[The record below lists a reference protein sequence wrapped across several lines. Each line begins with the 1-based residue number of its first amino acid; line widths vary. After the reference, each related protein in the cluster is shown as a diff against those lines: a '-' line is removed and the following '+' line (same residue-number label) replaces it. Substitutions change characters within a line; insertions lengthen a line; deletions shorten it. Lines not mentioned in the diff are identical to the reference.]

1 MVKSFYKGKAYKRS
15 NTSTVEGDRFELRRI
30 AMEGTN
36 MHYED
41 RKSSSK
47 ELKFNVLEA
56 KLKREAGIARI
67 NKEYIHSISKPN
79 FDLSENRIKII
90 LPITEIDQ
98 LDWEI
103 KS

>member
-47 ELKFNVLEA
+47 ELKFNVL
-56 KLKREAGIARI
+56 
-67 NKEYIHSISKPN
+67 
-79 FDLSENRIKII
+79 
-90 LPITEIDQ
+90 
-98 LDWEI
+98 
-103 KS
+103 